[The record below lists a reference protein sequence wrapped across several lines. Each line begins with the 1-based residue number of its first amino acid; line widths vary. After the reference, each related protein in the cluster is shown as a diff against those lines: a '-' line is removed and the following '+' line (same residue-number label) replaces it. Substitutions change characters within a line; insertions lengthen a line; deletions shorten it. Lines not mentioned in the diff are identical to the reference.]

1 MFHFQRMILYL
12 SIGAMFDSIAYLM
25 VMPTL
30 VFLLTEQAEIAD
42 YSVISF
48 LKENQNGAFL
58 FEKINKDYFT
68 IS

>member
-1 MFHFQRMILYL
+1 
-12 SIGAMFDSIAYLM
+12 MFDSIAYLM